1 MYIAPINIIQF
12 QGDAKAP
19 RQMKEGSVYNL
30 TNKLDPTDLKYLSS
44 DSIQDDVCDKAKE
57 VLNHGINVAS
67 TWKKEGKGTR
77 VHEVLRFR
85 VAYQIQNY
93 TIEC

>member
-1 MYIAPINIIQF
+1 MYIAPIIQF

-19 RQMKEGSVYNL
+19 SQIKEGSVYHL
-30 TNKLDPTDLKYLSS
+30 IDKHDPTDLKYLSS
-44 DSIQDDVCDKAKE
+44 YNIQVDACDKAKE
-57 VLNHGINVAS
+57 VLNHAIKVAS

-85 VAYQIQNY
+85 AAQSNTKLYN
-93 TIEC
+93 